1 MTDRK
6 SYVGLSKN
14 PFLDLYDDLSDL
26 ALCPTETPVKQIHPP
41 PTREIYASGGGLL
54 VASINAPNLL
64 LSQPGAALFW
74 VRKLLLC

>member
-41 PTREIYASGGGLL
+41 YS
-54 VASINAPNLL
+54 
-64 LSQPGAALFW
+64 
-74 VRKLLLC
+74 

>member
-41 PTREIYASGGGLL
+41 LL
-54 VASINAPNLL
+54 VKFMLAA
-64 LSQPGAALFW
+64 GAYSW
-74 VRKLLLC
+74 RP